1 MIIVQRKL
9 ILQLLV
15 RHNNIS
21 LSISAEIT
29 YFRIRIIHPNN
40 MTVIF
45 SKKCELALQ
54 AVLFL
59 SIKKDKIIFNAK
71 EISDELKVPKEFVSK
86 MLQTLTESGIVG
98 SKKGKNGGFYLA
110 RRPSQIKL
118 IEIVE
123 AVDGLE
129 VFNNCV
135 LGFPNCSCDSPCPV
149 HDKWGKIRDEA
160 YNMLSE
166 ETLEELKEKTVR
178 KIISL

>member
-1 MIIVQRKL
+1 
-9 ILQLLV
+9 
-15 RHNNIS
+15 
-21 LSISAEIT
+21 
-29 YFRIRIIHPNN
+29 

-59 SIKKDKIIFNAK
+59 SIKKDQIIFNSHDV
-71 EISDELKVPKEFVSK
+71 SDELKVPKEFVSK

-123 AVDGLE
+123 AIDGLE

-135 LGFPNCSCDSPCPV
+135 LGFPNCGTDHPCPV

-160 YNMLSE
+160 FKMLSE
-166 ETLEELKEKTVR
+166 ETLEQLKEKTVK
-178 KIISL
+178 KITSL

>member
-1 MIIVQRKL
+1 
-9 ILQLLV
+9 
-15 RHNNIS
+15 
-21 LSISAEIT
+21 
-29 YFRIRIIHPNN
+29 

-59 SIKKDKIIFNAK
+59 SIKKDQIIFNSL
-71 EISDELKVPKEFVSK
+71 EVSRELKVPKEFVSK
-86 MLQTLTESGIVG
+86 MMQSLTDSGIIG

-123 AVDGLE
+123 AIDGLG

-135 LGFPNCSCDSPCPV
+135 LGFPNCSSQDPCPV
-149 HDKWGKIRDEA
+149 HNKWGKIRDDA
-160 YNMLSE
+160 FKMLSE
-166 ETLEELKEKTVR
+166 ETLEELKEKTVK